1 MVRRSIA
8 AVVALAAA
16 TAVLP
21 PLAGLISAAIA
32 TALGWLFGICLLIVP
47 LVSAFFL
54 DLVNAFLIP
63 GFIGQL

>member
-1 MVRRSIA
+1 MA
-8 AVVALAAA
+8 NM
-16 TAVLP
+16 TAVTQQYGTSTQ
-21 PLAGLISAAIA
+21 A
-32 TALGWLFGICLLIVP
+32 LLIVP